1 MRPREARETHRT
13 GSQSQK
19 PTRPTG
25 ARFKFK
31 IHSSKSKPAV
41 AELSSER
48 WFVGVCR
55 PRRRK
60 CAAPRRG
67 EWHVRPRALGVRTER
82 HGWFRIP
89 AVAVGLC
96 APGRGAGPY
105 RTELV
110 RRPHGFVKRVTCL
123 RDREPG

>member
-48 WFVGVCR
+48 WFVGVGVCR

-60 CAAPRRG
+60 CTA
-67 EWHVRPRALGVRTER
+67 PRALGVRTER

>member
-1 MRPREARETHRT
+1 MRPREARETQRT

-48 WFVGVCR
+48 WFVGVGVCR

-60 CAAPRRG
+60 CTAPRRG

-96 APGRGAGPY
+96 APGRAAQGSTVPSW
-105 RTELV
+105 
-110 RRPHGFVKRVTCL
+110 
-123 RDREPG
+123 